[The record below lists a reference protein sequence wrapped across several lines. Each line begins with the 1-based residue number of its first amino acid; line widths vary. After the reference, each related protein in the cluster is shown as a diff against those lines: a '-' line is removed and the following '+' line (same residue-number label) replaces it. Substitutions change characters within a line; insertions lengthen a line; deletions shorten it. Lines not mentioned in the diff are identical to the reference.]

1 MYAGYYKK
9 DVEYGE
15 IKATILVKLDENQQ
29 AYVYSY
35 AEKKWVKSGDHD
47 FVWENPDFDKISKEE
62 ADKLIK

>member
-15 IKATILVKLDENQQ
+15 IKATILVKLDENQK
-29 AYVYSY
+29 AYIYSF
-35 AEKKWVKSGDHD
+35 ADKKWVESEDHN

-62 ADKLIK
+62 AEKIIK